1 MNGTT
6 NIKNQQRHQ
15 IQLLTAHEQMEVER
29 NHDLVYSFLHRHGY
43 SIEDYY
49 NIAIWGYLKGVQV
62 YCRRQELQN
71 KYSLEFVCNQYMRAE
86 ISNYRK
92 VENAKKRKPAEIILS
107 LDAEYAEEENLYN
120 CVGGKSLEAEYME
133 AEHLKELLEK
143 LSIIQRKIAELKME
157 GYSNREVFLI
167 LEIKPSTYYKEL
179 QRIKKVLLEIA

>member
-1 MNGTT
+1 MYRTA

-15 IQLLTAHEQMEVER
+15 IQPLTVYEQMEVER

-49 NIAIWGYLKGVQV
+49 NIAIWGYIKAVQV
-62 YCRRQELQN
+62 YCRREDLQN
-71 KYSLEFVCNQYMRAE
+71 KCSLEFVCNQYMRAE
-86 ISNYRK
+86 ISNYQK

-107 LDAEYAEEENLYN
+107 LDAEYAKEENLYN

-133 AEHLKELLEK
+133 MEQLKELLEK
-143 LSIIQRKIAELKME
+143 LSIIQRKIAELRME
-157 GYSNREVFLI
+157 GYSNKEVFLM

-179 QRIKKVLLEIA
+179 QRIKKVLER